1 MLFRLRPDAE
11 VSLAEQI
18 AVQVRAA
25 VASGELEAGERLP
38 PARDLA
44 RSLKINMHT
53 VLRAYQQLRDE
64 GIIEMR
70 QGRGAF
76 VCNDANAMLV
86 RINEL
91 TTQLVDEA
99 KKLGLSANEIHR
111 SIDRMMGDPA

>member
-1 MLFRLRPDAE
+1 MLFRVKPGDSL
-11 VSLAEQI
+11 SLADQI

-38 PARDLA
+38 PARDLG
-44 RSLKINMHT
+44 RSLNINMHT

-76 VCNDANAMLV
+76 VRPDANAMLV

-99 KKLGLSANEIHR
+99 KKLGLSASELHR
-111 SIDRMMGDPA
+111 NIDRMMGDPA